1 MLARIK
7 GCVLYALAAV
17 VAVLAVALNVL
28 RARNARLDAELERRE
43 RSRLQAIADGLKA
56 RAARANQAAVASKR
70 EREEAEKSIQQGRRD
85 YFEREE

>member
-7 GCVLYALAAV
+7 AWALYALAAV
-17 VAVLAVALNVL
+17 VAALVVALNVL
-28 RARNARLDAELERRE
+28 RARNARLDAEMARRE

-56 RAARANQAAVASKR
+56 RAAKANQAAAVSKR

>member
-7 GCVLYALAAV
+7 SWALYALAGVV
-17 VAVLAVALNVL
+17 VALAFALNVL
-28 RARNARLDAELERRE
+28 RAKNARLDAEMERRE

-56 RAARANQAAVASKR
+56 RAAKANQAAAVAKR

-85 YFEREE
+85 YFEREK

>member
-1 MLARIK
+1 MQRIK
-7 GCVLYALAAV
+7 SWALYALAGVV
-17 VAVLAVALNVL
+17 VALAVAVNVL
-28 RARNARLDAELERRE
+28 RAKNARLSAEMERRE

-56 RAARANQAAVASKR
+56 RAERANQAAAVSKR

>member
-7 GCVLYALAAV
+7 SWALYALAGVV
-17 VAVLAVALNVL
+17 VALAVAVNVL
-28 RARNARLDAELERRE
+28 RARNARLDAEMERRE

-56 RAARANQAAVASKR
+56 RAERANQAAAVSKR

-85 YFEREE
+85 YFEREK

>member
-1 MLARIK
+1 MQRIK
-7 GCVLYALAAV
+7 SWALYALAGVV
-17 VAVLAVALNVL
+17 VALAVAVNVL

-56 RAARANQAAVASKR
+56 RAAKANQAAVQSRR
-70 EREEAEKSIQQGRRD
+70 ERAEAEKSIQQGRRD